1 MSWRNSAPSVRTT
14 PRRESDVDLA
24 RGRSVVGVTSS
35 TSTGERRRGILGP
48 TYAATTVGMFGLI
61 AFVAFEAL
69 AVTTVMPTVARHL
82 DGLALY
88 ALSFAAPLASGV
100 VGMVGAGMW
109 SDRTGPVGPLLTSM
123 ALFALG
129 LLVCGSA
136 PNMEVLIVGRVLQG
150 LGGGALTVGLYVVV
164 GLVYPASLQPA
175 IFASFA
181 AAWVLPALF
190 GPALAALVA
199 SSLGW
204 RWVFIGTVALVALAL
219 VLISPA
225 LRRMEPHPEGTTT
238 PMSRL
243 GWAFVGAIAVLSLE
257 LLGSAPGVAGVGA
270 AGALLL
276 VVLAL
281 AKLLPARTLSA
292 GRGLPAVV
300 ATRGLLSAAFFCAEA
315 YIVYVLQDH
324 WHLTPGQAGV
334 ALTLVGVV
342 WALSSQLQSR
352 LGTLISH
359 QRAMQAGTAVVLVGI
374 AALFLSVVVPLGG
387 ATCPQQCR
395 SRPTSLPA
403 QGWGSPIRV
412 RA

>member
-1 MSWRNSAPSVRTT
+1 
-14 PRRESDVDLA
+14 
-24 RGRSVVGVTSS
+24 
-35 TSTGERRRGILGP
+35 
-48 TYAATTVGMFGLI
+48 
-61 AFVAFEAL
+61 
-69 AVTTVMPTVARHL
+69 
-82 DGLALY
+82 
-88 ALSFAAPLASGV
+88 
-100 VGMVGAGMW
+100 
-109 SDRTGPVGPLLTSM
+109 
-123 ALFALG
+123 
-129 LLVCGSA
+129 
-136 PNMEVLIVGRVLQG
+136 
-150 LGGGALTVGLYVVV
+150 
-164 GLVYPASLQPA
+164 
-175 IFASFA
+175 
-181 AAWVLPALF
+181 
-190 GPALAALVA
+190 
-199 SSLGW
+199 
-204 RWVFIGTVALVALAL
+204 
-219 VLISPA
+219 
-225 LRRMEPHPEGTTT
+225 MEPHPGGTTT